1 MVPVRRILDL
11 LRNHPVQAENQVRF
25 DPVQAEVPHPQKAAV
40 FRDLDHPPQAGA
52 HPAVFVHLLVEAVE
66 AAAHHQEA
74 VQDLQ
79 AVQAEAV
86 VVLKESSML
95 GRIRLCEY

>member
-1 MVPVRRILDL
+1 MSNFHLYYKFTYSR
-11 LRNHPVQAENQVRF
+11 A
-25 DPVQAEVPHPQKAAV
+25 
-40 FRDLDHPPQAGA
+40 RDESKIDWHNEGPLP
-52 HPAVFVHLLVEAVE
+52 LLVEAVE
-66 AAAHHQEA
+66 AAAHHQVA

-86 VVLKESSML
+86 VVLKESSMF